1 MYGKPISMYD
11 SIANGTLHMDQ
22 YDRELNK
29 RQAYQ
34 HLLPFTI
41 HPIKYARGT
50 VLLWLQDVC
59 VCVSLQKRRLQNIF
73 LKKLMYLFYFDYN
86 IFYVNS

>member
-11 SIANGTLHMDQ
+11 IIANGTLHVDQ
-22 YDRELNK
+22 YDSGLNK
-29 RQAYQ
+29 RQAYK
-34 HLLPFTI
+34 HILPFTI

-59 VCVSLQKRRLQNIF
+59 VCVYRLKSDVCKTF
-73 LKKLMYLFYFDYN
+73 
-86 IFYVNS
+86 S